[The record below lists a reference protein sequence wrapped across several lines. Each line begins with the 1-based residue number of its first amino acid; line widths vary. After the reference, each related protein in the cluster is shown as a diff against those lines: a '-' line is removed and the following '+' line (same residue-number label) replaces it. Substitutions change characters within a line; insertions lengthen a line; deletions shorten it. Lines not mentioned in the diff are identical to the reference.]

1 VSWLT
6 HQVQQ
11 QASPSCFLWQ
21 KPKPPRLQSRG
32 GLSVSYRRPTRIPKR
47 EQAPPLYWGMVAV
60 ALSLSVAFM
69 SQQQLEARSNAL
81 LPLLRHFNFI
91 ILTFR
96 LFFFKKKTLAI
107 IFSII
112 ISVYRP
118 TVGRVLKRKKK
129 IEIQFPW
136 SCSVTCCMCVCLWLF
151 GNWLFFVG
159 TTELWTLT
167 QRHTSSASTCVH
179 TVTGI

>member
-1 VSWLT
+1 
-6 HQVQQ
+6 
-11 QASPSCFLWQ
+11 
-21 KPKPPRLQSRG
+21 
-32 GLSVSYRRPTRIPKR
+32 
-47 EQAPPLYWGMVAV
+47 MV

-118 TVGRVLKRKKK
+118 TVGRVLKRKQK
-129 IEIQFPW
+129 
-136 SCSVTCCMCVCLWLF
+136 
-151 GNWLFFVG
+151 N
-159 TTELWTLT
+159 
-167 QRHTSSASTCVH
+167 
-179 TVTGI
+179 